1 MADQAVRSQQQQ
13 QSNTAAAPSS
23 EPAPVIIQAPQ
34 KQQPAHVIMSPMAVN
49 MDKKLVLSKEQMM
62 EAQEMFKNSNKVSRP
77 EKALILGFMAGSRDN
92 PCPDLGNVVTI
103 KLNENEET
111 VTQTD
116 GVSVRCMVETHYQ
129 MNYVTGEGKR
139 IKKYLR
145 IDAPMHQN
153 VHTGMQQQQHP
164 QQPV

>member
-1 MADQAVRSQQQQ
+1 M
-13 QSNTAAAPSS
+13 
-23 EPAPVIIQAPQ
+23 
-34 KQQPAHVIMSPMAVN
+34 IMNPMHIN
-49 MDKKLVLSKEQMM
+49 LDKKLVLSKEQMQ
-62 EAQEMFKNSNKVSRP
+62 EAQEMFRSSNKVSRP

-111 VTQTD
+111 VNQAD
-116 GVSVRCMVETHYQ
+116 GTSVRCMVETHYQ

-145 IDAPMHQN
+145 IDAPPVHQN
-153 VHTGMQQQQHP
+153 VHAVGQQQP
-164 QQPV
+164 QQSV

>member
-1 MADQAVRSQQQQ
+1 MTPPARPQQAGVAGASLE
-13 QSNTAAAPSS
+13 T
-23 EPAPVIIQAPQ
+23 APVIIQAPQ
-34 KQQPAHVIMSPMAVN
+34 QQQPAHVIMNPMHIN
-49 MDKKLVLSKEQMM
+49 LDKKLVLSKEQML
-62 EAQEMFKNSNKVSRP
+62 EAQEMFKSSNKVSRP

-111 VTQTD
+111 VNQTD
-116 GVSVRCMVETHYQ
+116 GTSVRCMVETHYQ

-145 IDAPMHQN
+145 IESPPVHQN
-153 VHTGMQQQQHP
+153 VHPVGQQQQ
-164 QQPV
+164 QQSV

>member
-1 MADQAVRSQQQQ
+1 
-13 QSNTAAAPSS
+13 
-23 EPAPVIIQAPQ
+23 
-34 KQQPAHVIMSPMAVN
+34 MSPMPIN
-49 MDKKLVLSKEQMM
+49 LDKKLVLSKEQML

-111 VTQTD
+111 VNQPD
-116 GVSVRCMVETHYQ
+116 GSSVRCMVETHYQ

-145 IDAPMHQN
+145 IENSPIGVHQN
-153 VHTGMQQQQHP
+153 VHSGMQHP
-164 QQPV
+164 QQSV

>member
-1 MADQAVRSQQQQ
+1 M
-13 QSNTAAAPSS
+13 N
-23 EPAPVIIQAPQ
+23 
-34 KQQPAHVIMSPMAVN
+34 PMQIN
-49 MDKKLVLSKEQMM
+49 LDKKLVLSKEQML
-62 EAQEMFKNSNKVSRP
+62 EAQEMFKSSNKVSRP

-111 VTQTD
+111 VNQTD
-116 GVSVRCMVETHYQ
+116 GTSVRCMVETHYQ

-145 IDAPMHQN
+145 IESPPVHQN
-153 VHTGMQQQQHP
+153 VRTVGQQQQ
-164 QQPV
+164 QQSV